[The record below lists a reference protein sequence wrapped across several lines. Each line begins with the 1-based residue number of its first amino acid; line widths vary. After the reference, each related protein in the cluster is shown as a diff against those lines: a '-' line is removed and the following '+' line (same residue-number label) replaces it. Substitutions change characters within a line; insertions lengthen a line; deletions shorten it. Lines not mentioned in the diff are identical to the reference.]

1 MSADFGYINARIRG
15 MKTRLLEPSF
25 FREALAGEGFRGFVQ
40 SLALSSYGSELE
52 TAQTAYA
59 EAPLRAVDEAIG
71 RNFHHTTRSLLTFS
85 SGPAREQIAL
95 LLLRYDLQNLKAIAR
110 AKHAGRTLDEVRQAL
125 FPAGELKPALLENIA
140 AAADLPA
147 SAQALA
153 ATKHPLAPAFS
164 EAVRR
169 YVNGGS
175 LYELELA
182 LDRAL
187 FETIF
192 ARLAK
197 VQHSSGFRRYLEKEV
212 DAANL
217 RTALKLRGSGGGS
230 ELFVKGGREIG
241 RATFE
246 ALLSDPAPSALQ
258 ALANTSFKAV
268 AKAAGRAQQD
278 EAIRQTLDRYAY
290 RLMLR
295 EVLGIGVALDYL
307 RRKESEAARL
317 RLLAR
322 GKYYQVPREQ
332 LQQELGHA

>member
-25 FREALAGEGFRGFVQ
+25 FQEALAGEGFHGFVQ

-52 TAQTAYA
+52 TAQAAYA
-59 EAPLRAVDEAIG
+59 DTPLRAVDEAIG
-71 RNFHHTTRSLLTFS
+71 RNFHHATRSLLTFS
-85 SGPAREQIAL
+85 SGSAREQIAL
-95 LLLRYDLQNLKAIAR
+95 LLMRYDVQNLKAIAR
-110 AKHAGRTLDEVRQAL
+110 AKHAGRGLDDIRQAL

-147 SAQALA
+147 AAQALA
-153 ATKHPLAPAFS
+153 ATRHPLAPAFS

-169 YVNGGS
+169 YVGGGN
-175 LYELELA
+175 LYGLELA
-182 LDRAL
+182 LDQAL
-187 FETIF
+187 FETTF

-197 VQHSSGFRRYLEKEV
+197 VQHSSGFRRYLELEV

-217 RTALKLRGSGGGS
+217 RTALKLRGIGGVG
-230 ELFVKGGREIG
+230 ELFVAGGREIR

-246 ALLSDPAPSALQ
+246 ALLNDPAPSALQ
-258 ALANTSFKAV
+258 ALAATSFKQV
-268 AKAAGRAQQD
+268 AEAADRTQQD
-278 EAIRQTLDRYAY
+278 EVIRQTLDRYAY

-322 GKYYQVPREQ
+322 GKYYSVPREQ
-332 LQQELGHA
+332 LQKELGHA